1 IPRHASGGGPAGAPG
16 GPVLVGARPGEPG
29 GRVVRVAGRVCMDQ
43 LVLDLGPD
51 ATERAGDVVTL
62 FGAGDGA
69 ARGGVPT
76 AEDWAQA
83 AGTISYE
90 ITTRLGARVPR
101 EHVGTHVL
109 DDGARALLARDPST
123 HDSTERTVRA

>member
-1 IPRHASGGGPAGAPG
+1 LA
-16 GPVLVGARPGEPG
+16 G
-29 GRVVRVAGRVCMDQ
+29 GRVLRVAGRVCMDQ
-43 LVLDLGPD
+43 VVLDLGPG

-62 FGAGDGA
+62 FGAGAGLQHGGA
-69 ARGGVPT
+69 PT

-101 EHVGTHVL
+101 EHVRRDVL
-109 DDGARALLARDPST
+109 DDAARALVERAVGPGTTAAHGTGRAHET
-123 HDSTERTVRA
+123 TRQHERTAP

>member
-1 IPRHASGGGPAGAPG
+1 
-16 GPVLVGARPGEPG
+16 GEPG
-29 GRVVRVAGRVCMDQ
+29 GRVVGVAGRGCMDQ

-62 FGAGDGA
+62 FGAGDGV

-101 EHVGTHVL
+101 DHVGTHVL
-109 DDGARALLARDPST
+109 DHGARALLARDPSP